1 MAYKDKYGV
10 EYSDDKETLVRCPE
24 NFEGELIIPE
34 YVEMIK
40 PDAFVGC
47 TKLTSVVFPKHFGYI
62 NDHLFDGCMGL
73 MIAEIPY
80 GKKYSLT
87 WKKTL

>member
-34 YVEMIK
+34 YVSMIK
-40 PDAFVGC
+40 SDAFVGC
-47 TKLTSVVFPKHFGYI
+47 TKLTSVVFPKHFGWVD
-62 NDHLFDGCMGL
+62 DHMFDGCIG
-73 MIAEIPY
+73 IGIKDCPY
-80 GKKYSLT
+80 GKRYSLT
-87 WKKTL
+87 WKNTL